1 MTQPAFFSLAVKEKK
16 IIVRNKQDD
25 FGLLFY
31 FFVSLRSAWWSASDD
46 RGHVSHHTVKCWM
59 FGRVTLLLVHYKVSA
74 ICIFLTEWI
83 NTSNANLWTF
93 LKLLVIKCF
102 YICLH
107 VYVCYA
113 ADFASSWPT
122 GVGETRRQKRKR
134 KKHILLILQHT
145 KDAKY
150 LIVIF
155 VRATSIF
162 IPLHCNP
169 CNPPNRHENRR
180 Q

>member
-107 VYVCYA
+107 VYVCA

-122 GVGETRRQKRKR
+122 GVGETRRQKRER
-134 KKHILLILQHT
+134 KKTYSLNFTTHEGCKVLNCYICSRDVYFHPSALQSLQS
-145 KDAKY
+145 A
-150 LIVIF
+150 
-155 VRATSIF
+155 
-162 IPLHCNP
+162 
-169 CNPPNRHENRR
+169 
-180 Q
+180 

>member
-1 MTQPAFFSLAVKEKK
+1 MCVILLISRVHDQPESVKH
-16 IIVRNKQDD
+16 D
-25 FGLLFY
+25 G
-31 FFVSLRSAWWSASDD
+31 RSA
-46 RGHVSHHTVKCWM
+46 R
-59 FGRVTLLLVHYKVSA
+59 
-74 ICIFLTEWI
+74 E
-83 NTSNANLWTF
+83 
-93 LKLLVIKCF
+93 
-102 YICLH
+102 
-107 VYVCYA
+107 
-113 ADFASSWPT
+113 
-122 GVGETRRQKRKR
+122 